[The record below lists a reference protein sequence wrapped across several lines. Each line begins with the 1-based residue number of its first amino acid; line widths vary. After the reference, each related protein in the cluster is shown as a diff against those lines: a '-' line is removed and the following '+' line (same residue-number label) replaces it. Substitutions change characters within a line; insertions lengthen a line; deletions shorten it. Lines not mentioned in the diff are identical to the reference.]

1 MKTKRSICKSM
12 SRIHLGK
19 LRSILF
25 SWIMALTTFLI
36 AVSCDSDEEMAFQ
49 MQGNILPELAGMK
62 GISNE
67 DFSRMFVGYGWHED
81 EVHLINEDGT
91 IEEDDYWKEMDGGP
105 GHYNFEFTDWN
116 VIAYFFAN
124 HIPALVYKS
133 KAYKYEG
140 GKDGGNIIYIG
151 DNQWMRIVSVN
162 GNTAKVIK
170 RHVANIYFY
179 VTLRRLTDDEL
190 DDVRRKYN
198 REYH

>member
-1 MKTKRSICKSM
+1 MKTMYFNCQSMAGNHLDTLCRSMIF
-12 SRIHLGK
+12 G
-19 LRSILF
+19 
-25 SWIMALTTFLI
+25 IMAVITALV
-36 AVSCDSDEEMAFQ
+36 AVSCDSDDDEVLQ
-49 MQGNILPELAGMK
+49 MHGNILPELAGMK
-62 GISNE
+62 EVSNDE
-67 DFSRMFVGYGWHED
+67 FNSLFVGYGWHE
-81 EVHLINEDGT
+81 EEIHLINEDGT
-91 IEEDDYWKEMDGGP
+91 IEEDDYWKERDGGP
-105 GHYNFEFTDWN
+105 GHYNFEFTDRN

-170 RHVANIYFY
+170 RDVANIFFY
-179 VTLRRLTDDEL
+179 VTLRLLTDDEL